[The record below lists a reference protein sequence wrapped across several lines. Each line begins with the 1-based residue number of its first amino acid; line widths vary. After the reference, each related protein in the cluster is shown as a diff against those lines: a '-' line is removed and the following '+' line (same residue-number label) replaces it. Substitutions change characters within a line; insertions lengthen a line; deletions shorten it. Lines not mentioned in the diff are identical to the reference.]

1 MEIGKR
7 YSGKTFF
14 DLLNKHEARVQIN
27 EEGWGEFF
35 APAGSV
41 SVWVPQE

>member
-7 YSGKTFF
+7 YAGKNFM
-14 DLLNKHEARVQIN
+14 DMLEKNPSEVEIN
-27 EEGWGEFF
+27 TEGWGEFF

-41 SVWVPQE
+41 SVMD